1 MTAQRKRFIMDR
13 RREKEA
19 ADVKDA
25 KRESIFS
32 CPVCGEALMFDEGAY
47 RCVSGHCFDR
57 AKEGYVNLLPANRQ
71 HASAPGDDKDMVKAR
86 TAFLDSG
93 RYTPLKEAL
102 CALAAKYA
110 GERTALL
117 DAGCGEGYYTE
128 GLSRVIAEKGGRT
141 GGADLSKAAVK
152 KAAKRCREAEI
163 AVASVYHL
171 PLADGSVDMVTD
183 CFSPLAKEE
192 YRRVL
197 KDGGHFLYV
206 VPGARHLWEMKEVLY
221 EQPYE
226 NEVWEEAYEG
236 FRLQETVPL
245 SFGIHLEKTE
255 EIMALFRMT
264 PYAWK
269 TPKEGVE
276 RLAEQKEL
284 GLLAEFRILVYE
296 RR

>member
-1 MTAQRKRFIMDR
+1 MDR

-25 KRESIFS
+25 KRESIFR
-32 CPVCGEALMFDEGAY
+32 CPVCREALVIGEGVY
-47 RCVSGHCFDR
+47 RCASGHCFDR

-71 HASAPGDDKDMVKAR
+71 HASTPGDDKEMVRAR

-93 RYTPLKEAL
+93 RYAPLKEAL
-102 CALAAKYA
+102 CGLAARDA
-110 GERTALL
+110 GEGTVLL

-128 GLSRVIAEKGGRT
+128 GLSRVIAEKGGWT
-141 GGADLSKAAVK
+141 GGADLSKTAVK

-163 AVASVYHL
+163 TVASVYHL
-171 PLADGSVDMVTD
+171 PLAEGSVDMVTD

-197 KDGGHFLYV
+197 KGGGRFLYV
-206 VPGARHLWEMKEVLY
+206 VPGARHLWEMKEILY
-221 EQPYE
+221 DKPYE
-226 NEVWEEAYEG
+226 NEVREEEYEG
-236 FRLQETVPL
+236 FRLLETVKL
-245 SFGIHLEKTE
+245 DFGFRLEKAE

-264 PYAWK
+264 PYTWK

-284 GLLAEFRILVYE
+284 GLRAEFRILVYE

>member
-1 MTAQRKRFIMDR
+1 MG
-13 RREKEA
+13 
-19 ADVKDA
+19 DA
-25 KRESIFS
+25 KQLSIFA
-32 CPVCGEALMFDEGAY
+32 CPLCGEKLAIDEQVY
-47 RCVSGHCFDR
+47 RCTSGHCFDK

-71 HASAPGDDKDMVKAR
+71 HSSAPGDDKDMVKAR

-152 KAAKRCREAEI
+152 MAAKRCREAEI

-226 NEVWEEAYEG
+226 NEVREEAYEG

-284 GLLAEFRILVYE
+284 GLTAEFRILVYE
-296 RR
+296 RK

>member
-1 MTAQRKRFIMDR
+1 MG
-13 RREKEA
+13 
-19 ADVKDA
+19 DA
-25 KRESIFS
+25 KQLSIFA
-32 CPVCGEALMFDEGAY
+32 CPLCGEKLAIDEQVY
-47 RCVSGHCFDR
+47 RCTSGHCFDK

-163 AVASVYHL
+163 AVSSVYHL

-226 NEVWEEAYEG
+226 NEVREEAYEG

-284 GLLAEFRILVYE
+284 GLTAAFRILVYE
-296 RR
+296 RK

>member
-1 MTAQRKRFIMDR
+1 MG
-13 RREKEA
+13 
-19 ADVKDA
+19 DA
-25 KRESIFS
+25 KQLSIFA
-32 CPVCGEALMFDEGAY
+32 CPLCGEKLAIDEQVY
-47 RCVSGHCFDR
+47 RCTSGHCFDK

-163 AVASVYHL
+163 AVSSVYHL

-226 NEVWEEAYEG
+226 NEVREEAYEG

-264 PYAWK
+264 PYTWK
-269 TPKEGVE
+269 TPKEGIE

-284 GLLAEFRILVYE
+284 GLTAEFRILVYE
-296 RR
+296 RK

>member
-1 MTAQRKRFIMDR
+1 MG
-13 RREKEA
+13 
-19 ADVKDA
+19 DA
-25 KRESIFS
+25 KRASLFT

-226 NEVWEEAYEG
+226 NEVREEAYEG

-284 GLLAEFRILVYE
+284 GLTAEFRILVYE
-296 RR
+296 RK

>member
-1 MTAQRKRFIMDR
+1 MG
-13 RREKEA
+13 
-19 ADVKDA
+19 DA
-25 KRESIFS
+25 KQLSIFA
-32 CPVCGEALMFDEGAY
+32 CPLCGEKLAIDEQVY
-47 RCVSGHCFDR
+47 RCTSGHCFDK

-226 NEVWEEAYEG
+226 NEVREEAYEG

-269 TPKEGVE
+269 TPKEGIE
-276 RLAEQKEL
+276 RLAEQQGL
-284 GLLAEFRILVYE
+284 GLRAEFRILVYE
-296 RR
+296 RK

>member
-1 MTAQRKRFIMDR
+1 MG
-13 RREKEA
+13 
-19 ADVKDA
+19 DA
-25 KRESIFS
+25 KQLSIFA
-32 CPVCGEALMFDEGAY
+32 CPLCGEKLAIDEQVY
-47 RCVSGHCFDR
+47 RCTSGHCFDK

-226 NEVWEEAYEG
+226 NEVREEAYEG

-284 GLLAEFRILVYE
+284 GLTAEFRILVYE
-296 RR
+296 RKQTDKKSPAG

>member
-1 MTAQRKRFIMDR
+1 MG
-13 RREKEA
+13 
-19 ADVKDA
+19 DA
-25 KRESIFS
+25 KQLSIFA
-32 CPVCGEALMFDEGAY
+32 CPLCGEKLAIDEQVY
-47 RCVSGHCFDR
+47 RCTSGHCFDK

-226 NEVWEEAYEG
+226 NEVREEAYEG

-276 RLAEQKEL
+276 RLAEQQGL
-284 GLLAEFRILVYE
+284 GLRAEFRILVYE
-296 RR
+296 RRLTAMKSPAG

>member
-1 MTAQRKRFIMDR
+1 MG
-13 RREKEA
+13 
-19 ADVKDA
+19 DA
-25 KRESIFS
+25 KQLSIFA
-32 CPVCGEALMFDEGAY
+32 CPLCGEKLAIDEQVY
-47 RCVSGHCFDR
+47 RCTSGHCFDK

-163 AVASVYHL
+163 AVSSVYHL

-197 KDGGHFLYV
+197 KGGGRFLYV

-226 NEVWEEAYEG
+226 NEVREEAYEG

-284 GLLAEFRILVYE
+284 GLTAEFRILVYE

>member
-1 MTAQRKRFIMDR
+1 MG
-13 RREKEA
+13 
-19 ADVKDA
+19 DA
-25 KRESIFS
+25 KQLSIFA
-32 CPVCGEALMFDEGAY
+32 CPLCGEKLAIDEQVY
-47 RCVSGHCFDR
+47 RC
-57 AKEGYVNLLPANRQ
+57 YVNLLPANRQ

-183 CFSPLAKEE
+183 CFSPLANEE

-197 KDGGHFLYV
+197 KDGGRFLYV

-221 EQPYE
+221 DSPYE
-226 NEVWEEAYEG
+226 NVVREEAYEG

-264 PYAWK
+264 PYTWK

-284 GLLAEFRILVYE
+284 GLTAEFRILLYE

>member
-1 MTAQRKRFIMDR
+1 MG
-13 RREKEA
+13 
-19 ADVKDA
+19 DA
-25 KRESIFS
+25 KQLSIFA
-32 CPVCGEALMFDEGAY
+32 CPLCGEKLAIDEQVY
-47 RCVSGHCFDR
+47 RCTSGHCFDK

-86 TAFLDSG
+86 TVFLDSG
-93 RYTPLKEAL
+93 RYAPLKEAL

-226 NEVWEEAYEG
+226 NEVREEAYEG

-284 GLLAEFRILVYE
+284 GLTAEFRILVYE
-296 RR
+296 RKQTDKKSPAG

>member
-1 MTAQRKRFIMDR
+1 MG
-13 RREKEA
+13 
-19 ADVKDA
+19 DA
-25 KRESIFS
+25 KRASLFT

-171 PLADGSVDMVTD
+171 PLAEGSVDMVTD

-226 NEVWEEAYEG
+226 NEVREEAYEG

-284 GLLAEFRILVYE
+284 GLTAEFRILVYE
-296 RR
+296 RK

>member
-1 MTAQRKRFIMDR
+1 MG
-13 RREKEA
+13 
-19 ADVKDA
+19 DA
-25 KRESIFS
+25 KQLSIFA
-32 CPVCGEALMFDEGAY
+32 CPLCGEKLAIDEQVY
-47 RCVSGHCFDR
+47 RCTSGHCFDK

-93 RYTPLKEAL
+93 RYAPLKEAL
-102 CALAAKYA
+102 CGLTARYA
-110 GERTALL
+110 GEGTVLL

-171 PLADGSVDMVTD
+171 PLAEGSVDMVTD

-197 KDGGHFLYV
+197 KDGGRFLYV

-226 NEVWEEAYEG
+226 NEVREEAYEG

-276 RLAEQKEL
+276 RLTEQKEL
-284 GLLAEFRILVYE
+284 GLTAEFRILVYE
-296 RR
+296 RK

>member
-1 MTAQRKRFIMDR
+1 MG
-13 RREKEA
+13 
-19 ADVKDA
+19 DVKRQSFFA
-25 KRESIFS
+25 
-32 CPVCGEALMFDEGAY
+32 CPLCGEALIIDVRVY
-47 RCVSGHCFDR
+47 RCASGHCFDK

-226 NEVWEEAYEG
+226 NEVREEAYEG

-284 GLLAEFRILVYE
+284 GLTAEFRILVYE
-296 RR
+296 RK

>member
-1 MTAQRKRFIMDR
+1 MRKGGAGMG
-13 RREKEA
+13 
-19 ADVKDA
+19 DA
-25 KRESIFS
+25 KQLSIFA
-32 CPVCGEALMFDEGAY
+32 CPLCGEKLAIDEQVY
-47 RCVSGHCFDR
+47 RCTSGHCFDK

-226 NEVWEEAYEG
+226 NEVREEAYEG

-284 GLLAEFRILVYE
+284 GLTAEFRILVYE
-296 RR
+296 RK

>member
-1 MTAQRKRFIMDR
+1 MG
-13 RREKEA
+13 
-19 ADVKDA
+19 DA
-25 KRESIFS
+25 KRASLFT
-32 CPVCGEALMFDEGAY
+32 CPVCGEALMFDKGAY

-171 PLADGSVDMVTD
+171 PLAEGSVDMVTD

-226 NEVWEEAYEG
+226 NEVREEAYEG

-264 PYAWK
+264 PYTWK

-284 GLLAEFRILVYE
+284 ELHAEFRILLYE

>member
-1 MTAQRKRFIMDR
+1 MG
-13 RREKEA
+13 
-19 ADVKDA
+19 DA
-25 KRESIFS
+25 KRASLFT

-71 HASAPGDDKDMVKAR
+71 HASAPGDDKEMVRAR
-86 TAFLDSG
+86 TIFLDSG
-93 RYTPLKEAL
+93 RYAPLKEAL
-102 CALAAKYA
+102 CTLAERYA
-110 GERTALL
+110 GEETVLL

-141 GGADLSKAAVK
+141 GGADLSKTAVK

-171 PLADGSVDMVTD
+171 PLAEGSVDMVTD

-226 NEVWEEAYEG
+226 NEVREEAYEG

-284 GLLAEFRILVYE
+284 GLTAEFRILVYE
-296 RR
+296 RK

>member
-1 MTAQRKRFIMDR
+1 MG
-13 RREKEA
+13 
-19 ADVKDA
+19 DA
-25 KRESIFS
+25 KRASLFT

-71 HASAPGDDKDMVKAR
+71 HASAPGDDKEMVRAR

-93 RYTPLKEAL
+93 RYAPLKEAL
-102 CALAAKYA
+102 CGLTARYA
-110 GERTALL
+110 GEGTVLL

-141 GGADLSKAAVK
+141 GGADLSKTAVK

-171 PLADGSVDMVTD
+171 PLAERSVDMVTD

-197 KDGGHFLYV
+197 KDGGRFLYV
-206 VPGARHLWEMKEVLY
+206 VPG
-221 EQPYE
+221 Q
-226 NEVWEEAYEG
+226 
-236 FRLQETVPL
+236 
-245 SFGIHLEKTE
+245 GISG
-255 EIMALFRMT
+255 R
-264 PYAWK
+264 
-269 TPKEGVE
+269 
-276 RLAEQKEL
+276 
-284 GLLAEFRILVYE
+284 
-296 RR
+296 

>member
-1 MTAQRKRFIMDR
+1 MG
-13 RREKEA
+13 
-19 ADVKDA
+19 DVKRQSFFA
-25 KRESIFS
+25 
-32 CPVCGEALMFDEGAY
+32 CPLCGEALIIDVRVY
-47 RCVSGHCFDR
+47 RCASGHCFDK

-71 HASAPGDDKDMVKAR
+71 HASAPGDDKEMVNAR

-93 RYTPLKEAL
+93 RYAPLKEAL
-102 CALAAKYA
+102 CTLAAKYA
-110 GERTALL
+110 VEGTVLL

-128 GLSRVIAEKGGRT
+128 GLSRIIAERGGRT
-141 GGADLSKAAVK
+141 GGVDLSKAAVK

-171 PLADGSVDMVTD
+171 PLAEGSVDMVTD

-197 KDGGHFLYV
+197 KDGGRFLYV

-226 NEVWEEAYEG
+226 NEVREEAYEG
-236 FRLQETVPL
+236 FRLLETVKL
-245 SFGIHLEKTE
+245 DFGFRLEKAE
-255 EIMALFRMT
+255 QIMALFRMT

-284 GLLAEFRILVYE
+284 GLTAEFRILVYE
-296 RR
+296 RE

>member
-1 MTAQRKRFIMDR
+1 MG
-13 RREKEA
+13 
-19 ADVKDA
+19 DA
-25 KRESIFS
+25 KQLSIFA
-32 CPVCGEALMFDEGAY
+32 CPLCGEKLAIDEQVY
-47 RCVSGHCFDR
+47 RCTSGQCFDK

-226 NEVWEEAYEG
+226 NEVREEAYEG

-284 GLLAEFRILVYE
+284 GLRAEFRILVYE

>member
-1 MTAQRKRFIMDR
+1 MG
-13 RREKEA
+13 
-19 ADVKDA
+19 DA
-25 KRESIFS
+25 KQLSIFA
-32 CPVCGEALMFDEGAY
+32 CPLCGEKLAIDEQVY
-47 RCVSGHCFDR
+47 RCTSGHCFDK

-197 KDGGHFLYV
+197 KGGGRFLYV
-206 VPGARHLWEMKEVLY
+206 VPGARHLWEMKEILY
-221 EQPYE
+221 AKPYE
-226 NEVWEEAYEG
+226 NEVREEEYEG
-236 FRLQETVPL
+236 FRLLETVNL
-245 SFGIHLEKTE
+245 DFGFRLEKAE

-264 PYAWK
+264 PYTWK

>member
-1 MTAQRKRFIMDR
+1 MG
-13 RREKEA
+13 
-19 ADVKDA
+19 DA
-25 KRESIFS
+25 KQLSIFA
-32 CPVCGEALMFDEGAY
+32 CPLCGEKLAIDEQVY
-47 RCVSGHCFDR
+47 RCTSGHCFDK

-226 NEVWEEAYEG
+226 NEVREEAYEG

-284 GLLAEFRILVYE
+284 GLTVEFRILVYE
-296 RR
+296 RK

>member
-1 MTAQRKRFIMDR
+1 MG
-13 RREKEA
+13 
-19 ADVKDA
+19 DA
-25 KRESIFS
+25 KQLSIFA
-32 CPVCGEALMFDEGAY
+32 CPLCGEKLAIDEQVY
-47 RCVSGHCFDR
+47 RCTSGHCFDK

-197 KDGGHFLYV
+197 KDGGRFLYV

-226 NEVWEEAYEG
+226 NEVREEAYEG

-284 GLLAEFRILVYE
+284 GLTAEFRILVYE
-296 RR
+296 RK

>member
-1 MTAQRKRFIMDR
+1 MG
-13 RREKEA
+13 
-19 ADVKDA
+19 DVKRQSFFA
-25 KRESIFS
+25 
-32 CPVCGEALMFDEGAY
+32 CPLCGEALIIDVRVY
-47 RCVSGHCFDR
+47 RCASGHCFDK

-71 HASAPGDDKDMVKAR
+71 HASAPGDDKEMVNAR

-93 RYTPLKEAL
+93 RYAPLKEAL
-102 CALAAKYA
+102 CTLAAKYA
-110 GERTALL
+110 VEGTVLL

-128 GLSRVIAEKGGRT
+128 GLSRIIAERGGRT
-141 GGADLSKAAVK
+141 GGVDLSKAAVK

-171 PLADGSVDMVTD
+171 PLAEGSVDMVTD

-192 YRRVL
+192 YQRVL

-226 NEVWEEAYEG
+226 NEVREEAYEG

-269 TPKEGVE
+269 TPKEGVK

-284 GLLAEFRILVYE
+284 GLTAEFRILVYE
-296 RR
+296 RK

>member
-1 MTAQRKRFIMDR
+1 MG
-13 RREKEA
+13 
-19 ADVKDA
+19 DA
-25 KRESIFS
+25 KQLSIFA
-32 CPVCGEALMFDEGAY
+32 CPLCGEKLAIDEQVY
-47 RCVSGHCFDR
+47 RCTSGHCFDK

-163 AVASVYHL
+163 AVSSVYHL

-226 NEVWEEAYEG
+226 NEVREEAYEG
-236 FRLQETVPL
+236 FRLHETVPL

-284 GLLAEFRILVYE
+284 GLTAEFRILVYE
-296 RR
+296 RK

>member
-1 MTAQRKRFIMDR
+1 MG
-13 RREKEA
+13 
-19 ADVKDA
+19 DA
-25 KRESIFS
+25 KQLSIFA
-32 CPVCGEALMFDEGAY
+32 CPLCGEKLAIDEQVY
-47 RCVSGHCFDR
+47 RCTSGHCFDK

-226 NEVWEEAYEG
+226 NEVREEAYEG

>member
-1 MTAQRKRFIMDR
+1 MG
-13 RREKEA
+13 
-19 ADVKDA
+19 DA
-25 KRESIFS
+25 KQLSIFA
-32 CPVCGEALMFDEGAY
+32 CPLCGEKLAIDEQVY
-47 RCVSGHCFDR
+47 RCTSGHCFDK

-226 NEVWEEAYEG
+226 NEVREEAYEG
-236 FRLQETVPL
+236 FRLQETVTL

-284 GLLAEFRILVYE
+284 GLTAEFRILVYE
-296 RR
+296 RK

>member
-1 MTAQRKRFIMDR
+1 MG
-13 RREKEA
+13 
-19 ADVKDA
+19 DA
-25 KRESIFS
+25 KQLSIFA
-32 CPVCGEALMFDEGAY
+32 CPLCGEKLAIDEQVY
-47 RCVSGHCFDR
+47 RCTSGHCFDK

-171 PLADGSVDMVTD
+171 PLAEGSVDMVTD

-197 KDGGHFLYV
+197 KDGGRFLYV

-226 NEVWEEAYEG
+226 NEVREEAYEG

-284 GLLAEFRILVYE
+284 GLTAEFRILVYE
-296 RR
+296 RK

>member
-1 MTAQRKRFIMDR
+1 MG
-13 RREKEA
+13 
-19 ADVKDA
+19 DA
-25 KRESIFS
+25 KQLSIFA
-32 CPVCGEALMFDEGAY
+32 CPLCGEKLAIDEQVY
-47 RCVSGHCFDR
+47 RCTSGHCFDK

-171 PLADGSVDMVTD
+171 PLAERSVDMVTD

-197 KDGGHFLYV
+197 KDGGRFLYV

-226 NEVWEEAYEG
+226 NEVREEAYEG

-284 GLLAEFRILVYE
+284 GLRAEFRILVYE

>member
-1 MTAQRKRFIMDR
+1 MG
-13 RREKEA
+13 
-19 ADVKDA
+19 DA
-25 KRESIFS
+25 KQLSIFA
-32 CPVCGEALMFDEGAY
+32 CPLCGEKLAIDEQVY
-47 RCVSGHCFDR
+47 RCTSGHCFDK

-171 PLADGSVDMVTD
+171 PLAEGSVDMVTD

-226 NEVWEEAYEG
+226 NEVREEAYEG

-284 GLLAEFRILVYE
+284 GLTAEFRILVYE

>member
-1 MTAQRKRFIMDR
+1 MG
-13 RREKEA
+13 
-19 ADVKDA
+19 DA
-25 KRESIFS
+25 KQLSIFA
-32 CPVCGEALMFDEGAY
+32 CPLCGEKLAIDEQVY
-47 RCVSGHCFDR
+47 RCTSGHCFDK

-102 CALAAKYA
+102 CAL
-110 GERTALL
+110 
-117 DAGCGEGYYTE
+117 
-128 GLSRVIAEKGGRT
+128 
-141 GGADLSKAAVK
+141 ADLSKAAVK

-226 NEVWEEAYEG
+226 NEVREEAYEG

-284 GLLAEFRILVYE
+284 GLTAEFRILVYE
-296 RR
+296 RK

>member
-1 MTAQRKRFIMDR
+1 MG
-13 RREKEA
+13 
-19 ADVKDA
+19 DA
-25 KRESIFS
+25 KQLSIFA
-32 CPVCGEALMFDEGAY
+32 CPLCGEKLAIDEQVY
-47 RCVSGHCFDR
+47 RCTSGHCFDR

-226 NEVWEEAYEG
+226 NEVREEAYEG

-284 GLLAEFRILVYE
+284 GLTAEFRILVYE
-296 RR
+296 RE

>member
-1 MTAQRKRFIMDR
+1 MG
-13 RREKEA
+13 
-19 ADVKDA
+19 DA
-25 KRESIFS
+25 KQLSIFA
-32 CPVCGEALMFDEGAY
+32 CPLCGEKLAIDEQVY
-47 RCVSGHCFDR
+47 RCTSGHCFDK
-57 AKEGYVNLLPANRQ
+57 AKEGYVNLLPENRQ

-93 RYTPLKEAL
+93 RYAPLKEAL
-102 CALAAKYA
+102 CGLTARYA
-110 GERTALL
+110 GEGTVLL

-141 GGADLSKAAVK
+141 GGVDLSKTAVK

-171 PLADGSVDMVTD
+171 PLAEGSVDMVTD

-226 NEVWEEAYEG
+226 NEVREETYEG
-236 FRLQETVPL
+236 FRLLETVNL
-245 SFGIHLEKTE
+245 DFGFRLEKAE

-264 PYAWK
+264 PYTWK

-284 GLLAEFRILVYE
+284 GLRAEFRILVYE